1 MNWHDRYK
9 AMKKGLVLTNSD
21 IANIIGNTSD
31 SVKSTTQ
38 PNKELPRWLKLAIVV
53 FERMSKQKN
62 MKDTIVDDVIGSFK
76 KRSEVGIKKY
86 NKTMDRS
93 DLSSLEWLQHLQ
105 EELMDATLYIEKLK
119 KELK

>member
-1 MNWHDRYK
+1 MNWHDRFK
-9 AMKKGLVLTNSD
+9 AMKKGLGLTNSD
-21 IANIIGNTSD
+21 IADIIGNTPD
-31 SVKSTTQ
+31 SIKSTTQ

-62 MKDTIVDDVIGSFK
+62 MKDTIVEDVIGSFK
-76 KRSEVGIKKY
+76 QRSEVGIKKY
-86 NKTMDRS
+86 NKTMDRN

>member
-21 IANIIGNTSD
+21 IADIIGNTSD
-31 SVKSTTQ
+31 SIKSTTQ

-53 FERMSKQKN
+53 FERMSKQMK
-62 MKDTIVDDVIGSFK
+62 MKDTIVEDVIGSFK
-76 KRSEVGIKKY
+76 ERSEVGIKKY

>member
-53 FERMSKQKN
+53 FERMSKQMN
-62 MKDTIVDDVIGSFK
+62 MKDTIVEDVIGSFK
-76 KRSEVGIKKY
+76 ERSEVGIKKY

>member
-1 MNWHDRYK
+1 MNWHNRYK
-9 AMKKGLVLTNSD
+9 EMKKGLGLTNSD

-31 SVKSTTQ
+31 SIKSTTQ

-53 FERMSKQKN
+53 FERMSKQMK
-62 MKDTIVDDVIGSFK
+62 MKDTIVEDVIGSFK
-76 KRSEVGIKKY
+76 QRSEVGIKKY
-86 NKTMDRS
+86 NKTMDRN